1 MHAASVTNTAINML
15 IVLAAAAM
23 ATATE
28 ALRGP
33 QGLNQSLDV
42 DGLAGNAD
50 DADDGGESALF
61 DDAKHFLSEDELR
74 QYLDEAVSGRQPP
87 PASHPIRSVH
97 LQHFMSR
104 VETTDGLLLLVLD
117 DRSHTSLKSVFS
129 PFPFSIRPRRSAG
142 DPVYIYLT
150 PLEESSGPWD
160 EFWTPS
166 PSGCSRRCGGGVLA
180 ETRDVRL
187 PTEMTGICLCQVQTD
202 GIHRNSASLSG
213 AAKTPTRRRARARP
227 RGTRPAICSRAR
239 GVIRTRI
246 RGKRSALGGRNHVQS
261 LPDGWT

>member
-1 MHAASVTNTAINML
+1 MHAASATNTAINML
-15 IVLAAAAM
+15 IVLAAAAAAI

-104 VETTDGLLLLVLD
+104 VETTTWRWTLII
-117 DRSHTSLKSVFS
+117 SL
-129 PFPFSIRPRRSAG
+129 R
-142 DPVYIYLT
+142 
-150 PLEESSGPWD
+150 
-160 EFWTPS
+160 
-166 PSGCSRRCGGGVLA
+166 
-180 ETRDVRL
+180 
-187 PTEMTGICLCQVQTD
+187 
-202 GIHRNSASLSG
+202 
-213 AAKTPTRRRARARP
+213 
-227 RGTRPAICSRAR
+227 
-239 GVIRTRI
+239 
-246 RGKRSALGGRNHVQS
+246 
-261 LPDGWT
+261 

>member
-15 IVLAAAAM
+15 IVLAAAM

-42 DGLAGNAD
+42 DGLAGNA
-50 DADDGGESALF
+50 DGGESALF

-104 VETTDGLLLLVLD
+104 VETTTWRWTLII
-117 DRSHTSLKSVFS
+117 SL
-129 PFPFSIRPRRSAG
+129 R
-142 DPVYIYLT
+142 
-150 PLEESSGPWD
+150 
-160 EFWTPS
+160 
-166 PSGCSRRCGGGVLA
+166 
-180 ETRDVRL
+180 
-187 PTEMTGICLCQVQTD
+187 
-202 GIHRNSASLSG
+202 
-213 AAKTPTRRRARARP
+213 
-227 RGTRPAICSRAR
+227 
-239 GVIRTRI
+239 
-246 RGKRSALGGRNHVQS
+246 
-261 LPDGWT
+261 